1 MTFPLAGGGPQF
13 PTRDEALKQLVSKAV
28 WSAHTVYLT
37 NSERKRAC
45 EFAGSKVSGVVRSY
59 QAMSKKGAVLAW
71 AFLDTHR
78 VRSKRESLLF
88 AIAPDG
94 TILGSRVLGFDEP
107 REYLP
112 PGKWLQRLD
121 GWPLNDNLHLKKGI
135 DGITGATL
143 SSRAAVNA
151 ARRSLALWKVLQER
165 NEPN

>member
-1 MTFPLAGGGPQF
+1 M
-13 PTRDEALKQLVSKAV
+13 QLLRMEPFWGVGFWV
-28 WSAHTVYLT
+28 
-37 NSERKRAC
+37 
-45 EFAGSKVSGVVRSY
+45 FA
-59 QAMSKKGAVLAW
+59 
-71 AFLDTHR
+71 
-78 VRSKRESLLF
+78 
-88 AIAPDG
+88 
-94 TILGSRVLGFDEP
+94 EP